1 MVEIINPEFK
11 RSVKQKLRMLKAKPE
26 LSRLPEFKTEPPKVW
41 GFVIFVAAVLAPSP
55 MRFG

>member
-41 GFVIFVAAVLAPSP
+41 GFVIFVAAVLAL
-55 MRFG
+55 RRRR

>member
-26 LSRLPEFKTEPPKVW
+26 LSRLPEFKTQRTGEVW
-41 GFVIFVAAVLAPSP
+41 GVVLFVAAILAL
-55 MRFG
+55 RRRR